1 MIQEVKSRTYRAV
14 VCKHCREPIPVPAI
28 VIRIE
33 SLSQER
39 QEAEGQ
45 SERVFT
51 LRCRACVGEHPYRS
65 SEIVEVEGE
74 PKGRRI
80 SPQTIYRHG
89 TLTRAANA

>member
-1 MIQEVKSRTYRAV
+1 MIQEAKSRNYRAV

-33 SLSQER
+33 SLSEPHD
-39 QEAEGQ
+39 AAVGQ

-51 LRCRACVGEHPYRS
+51 LRCRACVCEHPYRS
-65 SEIVEVEGE
+65 SEIVEIEGE

-80 SPQTIYRHG
+80 SGHAIYRHG
-89 TLTRAANA
+89 ALTRAASA